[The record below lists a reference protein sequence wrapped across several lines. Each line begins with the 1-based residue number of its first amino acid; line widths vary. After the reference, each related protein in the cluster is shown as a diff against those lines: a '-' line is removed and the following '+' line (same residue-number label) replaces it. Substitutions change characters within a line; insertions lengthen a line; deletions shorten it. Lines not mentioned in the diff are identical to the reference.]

1 MKRLLTL
8 FLLTV
13 LLFPVYSQKKVY
25 ADYHGIRRTR
35 LYDGEFGEW
44 KYASKMTYSPEK
56 SGVTQL
62 TYNPDLIL
70 ANGQHNIAAYE
81 YPLVGMQ
88 SQYDPDNI
96 EYQVLSAKTAGI
108 DGFFVEWGYID
119 HTSNTLL
126 QKIQEVA
133 KKYDFE
139 VGVNICD
146 GWLMEKGWHAGTRE
160 ENVEYFITCM
170 QYLIDNVFT
179 GSTAP
184 IVNGKPVFYLF
195 HDGFT
200 AEEFKTIREHTYTYP
215 DDYPVSGTDK
225 FPNVI
230 MRTTLNPSLTND
242 VYTPKSPLTQAGSEW
257 VTENKVVPTPWMPER
272 IRTGYHLTP
281 KFHRYASADDCEIFL
296 NAFATTVWRSGYPV
310 KSGFVAPGM
319 NNYGCGGWS
328 TTGKLSYI
336 PRDNGDTYERMWE
349 LNLKYKNML
358 NMIYIGSWNDYTEGH
373 EIEPTVENG
382 DRDLRMTLKYA
393 TQFKGETSYDESGI
407 TLPLELFKLRKKA
420 EFFTLCGIDGS
431 AYTSDLD
438 KIAMSISDGDYADA
452 ESEIEDMKDRF
463 AQLEAGITSESYHID
478 AAGLTITGSL
488 NDDGEYVLSN
498 SRTGVTIKD
507 NDLKGK
513 LAAQN
518 YEGYMN
524 FEYWDDTWGKN
535 INIVSGTYKEPRDL
549 FKTIAQLKHE
559 GLGAWKTAKIRLYK
573 ENVKYGAESGNSDI
587 SFYGDDSKVSK
598 IRNLSFDFTVYST
611 TSGAVSK
618 SVSEASVRLFMS
630 GKKLNIL
637 NAGENARLQIY
648 NAAGGSSVCDM
659 LVTKAVETV
668 DLTSLSSGVYI
679 AVIVSDSQ
687 YSSCKFIR

>member
-200 AEEFKTIREHTYTYP
+200 AEEFKTIREYTYTYP

-296 NAFATTVWRSGYPV
+296 NALLRR
-310 KSGFVAPGM
+310 
-319 NNYGCGGWS
+319 YGVRD
-328 TTGKLSYI
+328 I
-336 PRDNGDTYERMWE
+336 PSN
-349 LNLKYKNML
+349 
-358 NMIYIGSWNDYTEGH
+358 
-373 EIEPTVENG
+373 
-382 DRDLRMTLKYA
+382 RDL
-393 TQFKGETSYDESGI
+393 
-407 TLPLELFKLRKKA
+407 
-420 EFFTLCGIDGS
+420 
-431 AYTSDLD
+431 
-438 KIAMSISDGDYADA
+438 
-452 ESEIEDMKDRF
+452 
-463 AQLEAGITSESYHID
+463 
-478 AAGLTITGSL
+478 
-488 NDDGEYVLSN
+488 
-498 SRTGVTIKD
+498 
-507 NDLKGK
+507 
-513 LAAQN
+513 
-518 YEGYMN
+518 
-524 FEYWDDTWGKN
+524 
-535 INIVSGTYKEPRDL
+535 
-549 FKTIAQLKHE
+549 
-559 GLGAWKTAKIRLYK
+559 
-573 ENVKYGAESGNSDI
+573 
-587 SFYGDDSKVSK
+587 
-598 IRNLSFDFTVYST
+598 
-611 TSGAVSK
+611 
-618 SVSEASVRLFMS
+618 
-630 GKKLNIL
+630 
-637 NAGENARLQIY
+637 
-648 NAAGGSSVCDM
+648 
-659 LVTKAVETV
+659 
-668 DLTSLSSGVYI
+668 
-679 AVIVSDSQ
+679 
-687 YSSCKFIR
+687 